1 MGTVAHE
8 LCPSRDAIRFPGRG
22 RRLLR
27 PSRVALL
34 LLGVS
39 APLVAFASTQS
50 REALE
55 RAAALVEQGRLQEAD
70 QQAQL
75 ALSDPQT
82 RAAAC
87 SVLGAI
93 RLRQDRVSEGAELL
107 QEAIRL
113 EPRLVGAQLNLA
125 QAYSLQGKEDQA
137 VPVFRR
143 VLELDPANA
152 TARIA
157 LARSE
162 TEKGNYKRSLAGTTD
177 DPYLKL
183 FDEGV
188 PALAEAAY
196 EASRGRP

>member
-1 MGTVAHE
+1 MSA
-8 LCPSRDAIRFPGRG
+8 SA
-22 RRLLR
+22 
-27 PSRVALL
+27 AA
-34 LLGVS
+34 VS
-39 APLVAFASTQS
+39 SQS

-55 RAAALVEQGRLQEAD
+55 RAAALVEEGRLQEAD

-93 RLRQDRVSEGAELL
+93 RLRQDRYREGAELL

-125 QAYSLQGKEDQA
+125 QAYSLQGKDAQA

-143 VLELDPANA
+143 VLELDPGNA

-162 TEKGNYKRSLAGTTD
+162 AEKGNYKRSLELTKPVAAEREPLRTKTLTINDTSVKPHSAPKTTM
-177 DPYLKL
+177 
-183 FDEGV
+183 
-188 PALAEAAY
+188 
-196 EASRGRP
+196 